1 MPDLIC
7 TKCGSKWDSQYLERK
22 GVHAC
27 PLCAEPGLRYMDDK
41 GSATDE
47 AFPKPTTAQEGKEAQ

>member
-7 TKCGSKWDSQYLERK
+7 LKCDSKWDSQYLERK

-27 PLCAEPGLRYMDDK
+27 PLCKEPMPEAMELDKATWAEGDL
-41 GSATDE
+41 
-47 AFPKPTTAQEGKEAQ
+47 GKEG